1 MLQLFTTVQTGNT
14 LLDKMEDAGVNPVGG
29 ASWSTA
35 PCSAYH
41 GALFWMKCS
50 FRPILHEE
58 MLREEMSHEEIEEA
72 LISDRID
79 CTRGRTNR
87 LYS

>member
-1 MLQLFTTVQTGNT
+1 MFRIPRGA
-14 LLDKMEDAGVNPVGG
+14 LLDEV
-29 ASWSTA
+29 
-35 PCSAYH
+35 
-41 GALFWMKCS
+41 F